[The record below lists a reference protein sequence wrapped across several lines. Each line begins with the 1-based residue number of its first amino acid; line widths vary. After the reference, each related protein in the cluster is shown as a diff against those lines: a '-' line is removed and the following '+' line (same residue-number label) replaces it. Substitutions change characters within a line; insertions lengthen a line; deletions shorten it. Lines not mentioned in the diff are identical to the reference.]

1 MHIGILSA
9 RSQRY
14 HPNRRLIEAGS
25 KLGHKVR
32 LIHPGQCIASI
43 LSERIGFSGR
53 KPDVSILIPRI
64 GASINEYALAAVRHF
79 QQAGVRVVNRFESI
93 LLARNKFCCMQTLAS
108 LGVSVPDSLFV
119 SNLKNLETAIEKLG
133 GFPVVVKT
141 PSGRQGSGVMVLES
155 RPVVEFLASNLTL
168 SVTGLI
174 VQRYIPA
181 KGRRDIRAFVL
192 GEDVIAAVE
201 LLPPRGDF
209 RANVHVG
216 GKATPI
222 KIEPPL
228 AELALKATRVLGLEI
243 SGTDILVDST
253 GHASVIEV
261 NYSPGFRGLEAST
274 GLDIALK
281 IIEHAAG
288 YKTGGN

>member
-141 PSGRQGSGVMVLES
+141 PSGRQG
-155 RPVVEFLASNLTL
+155 
-168 SVTGLI
+168 
-174 VQRYIPA
+174 
-181 KGRRDIRAFVL
+181 
-192 GEDVIAAVE
+192 
-201 LLPPRGDF
+201 
-209 RANVHVG
+209 
-216 GKATPI
+216 
-222 KIEPPL
+222 
-228 AELALKATRVLGLEI
+228 
-243 SGTDILVDST
+243 
-253 GHASVIEV
+253 
-261 NYSPGFRGLEAST
+261 
-274 GLDIALK
+274 
-281 IIEHAAG
+281 
-288 YKTGGN
+288 